1 MEHAGAGVDR
11 HEGSRLPETRRRGS
25 KLAHSFG
32 LLALIGTHIMR
43 KMPRAKPS
51 TSFKLLRVAP
61 RGASEELSGPFE
73 MAFCD
78 VILPGLLTAAATYF
92 AAAPAFAAAAA
103 FAAAT
108 GKSQSQGMWRKEP
121 KSKQPPL
128 CEFALFEHENC
139 GGEQLGRPIV
149 VDTGCVHQLEGAY
162 NDRASSI
169 SYQGPA
175 TVSCRA
181 KIYEHSNEE
190 GHVITFLPLSPGCA
204 NLAKVKP
211 RQLIDMASSICV
223 DSRTNLRDG
232 DATMECTLGQASW
245 PLEERKSG
253 HPAQRATGLL

>member
-1 MEHAGAGVDR
+1 MEHADAGVDR

-25 KLAHSFG
+25 KYAHAMVGSLVSFG
-32 LLALIGTHIMR
+32 LLALIGTHVMR
-43 KMPRAKPS
+43 KMPRTKPS

-61 RGASEELSGPFE
+61 RDASEELSGSFE
-73 MAFCD
+73 MAFGD

-108 GKSQSQGMWRKEP
+108 GKSQSQETCRGEP
-121 KSKQPPL
+121 KSEQPPL

-139 GGEQLGRPIV
+139 GGEQLGPSA
-149 VDTGCVHQLEGAY
+149 VDTGYVHQLEDAY

-169 SYQGPA
+169 AFQGPA

-204 NLAKVKP
+204 NLAKVKL
-211 RQLIDMASSICV
+211 RQLNDIASSICV
-223 DSRTNLRDG
+223 DSRTNL
-232 DATMECTLGQASW
+232 
-245 PLEERKSG
+245 
-253 HPAQRATGLL
+253 